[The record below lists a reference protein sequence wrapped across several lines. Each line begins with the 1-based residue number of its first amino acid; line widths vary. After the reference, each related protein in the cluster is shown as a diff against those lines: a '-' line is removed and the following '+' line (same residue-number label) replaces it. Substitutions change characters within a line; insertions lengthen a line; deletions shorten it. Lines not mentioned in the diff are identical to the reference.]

1 MISKTLNMD
10 CMEYMKGL
18 PDKSFDLAISDPP
31 YHSGPEKRNFYGQRI
46 SSRGVKRV
54 DYGIGK
60 YWEIPTD
67 DFYKELC
74 RVSKNQI
81 IWGINYFNFRNVPS
95 GRLIWNKCNGSS
107 TFSDCEIASCSM
119 ISTVRMF
126 TYMWNGML
134 QGKSISE
141 GHIAQGNKALNEKRI
156 HPAQKPIALYVW
168 LLRKF
173 AKHGDRILDT
183 HLGSGSSR
191 IAAHQLGYYFV
202 GCEKDKTYFEKEEER
217 FREYVSQM
225 ELFSPEEL
233 NSLEDENEFVSQR
246 I

>member
-1 MISKTLNMD
+1 MISKAINID

-31 YHSGPEKRNFYGQRI
+31 YYSGPEKRNFYGQRI

-54 DYGIGK
+54 DYGIGE

-67 DFYKELC
+67 VFYKELC

-95 GRLIWNKCNGSS
+95 GRIIWNKCNGSS

-126 TYMWNGML
+126 TYMWNGMM
-134 QGKSISE
+134 QGKSISEGHSE

-156 HPAQKPIALYVW
+156 HPTQKPIALYVW

-191 IAAHQLGYYFV
+191 IAAHQLGYDFI

-233 NSLEDENEFVSQR
+233 NNLEDNT
-246 I
+246 